1 MFKNKTTIILWM
13 SEFIDILIKCKNDL
27 SVSFILPKCNCSNL
41 KWHSVVCLAPKCL
54 YVCLTMYALDE
65 LMAGVLGGS
74 PVRSGAGD
82 HSAPG
87 QFEVVLGSAG
97 LKHKVPFRSGEHG
110 GQ

>member
-1 MFKNKTTIILWM
+1 
-13 SEFIDILIKCKNDL
+13 
-27 SVSFILPKCNCSNL
+27 
-41 KWHSVVCLAPKCL
+41 
-54 YVCLTMYALDE
+54 MYALDE